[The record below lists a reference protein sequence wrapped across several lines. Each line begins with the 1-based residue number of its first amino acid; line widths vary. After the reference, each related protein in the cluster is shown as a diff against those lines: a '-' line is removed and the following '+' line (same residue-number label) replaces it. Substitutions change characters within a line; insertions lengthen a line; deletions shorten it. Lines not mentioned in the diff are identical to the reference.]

1 MPKMCAIPGL
11 ASAPFIPK
19 PVERR
24 NVASC
29 YHGSTFSG
37 WQQNQR
43 RWQWQGERQKN
54 KIFILTS
61 NNFTH
66 ESCYSVHFFAIVAP
80 LRHEISLFHELA
92 LWSRLTWHKNCRFLF
107 LNLDNDRYGPK
118 ENFVKICQIKWNW
131 IRLVKFEIAQID
143 FQVTLSFS
151 CHPKIFLPWECDVRT
166 SPLYCR
172 TF

>member
-24 NVASC
+24 SVASC

-54 KIFILTS
+54 KIFILQATTLHM
-61 NNFTH
+61 NH
-66 ESCYSVHFFAIVAP
+66 AI
-80 LRHEISLFHELA
+80 LYISLPSLH
-92 LWSRLTWHKNCRFLF
+92 HY
-107 LNLDNDRYGPK
+107 DM
-118 ENFVKICQIKWNW
+118 
-131 IRLVKFEIAQID
+131 KFPY
-143 FQVTLSFS
+143 F
-151 CHPKIFLPWECDVRT
+151 T
-166 SPLYCR
+166 SPLYGGG
-172 TF
+172 